1 MPRIIETGVRLAYPP
16 GHHLHCLI
24 AQIPNRL
31 RRSTFG
37 WAIADPPAQWRT
49 IESVLD
55 LVVEGRGN
63 LKRLH
68 FLLFPESSVPVAR
81 VDQLLETI
89 GSRFRPNTVTM
100 FGIEHVP
107 LRIYREF
114 LARYRDDNAEALAL
128 VDRDIDSGDVLD
140 VPVNWCCVAV
150 KEHDGRLRVFLEAK
164 SHPFHGEEFLD
175 SNDDLYRGR
184 HFYLFRNRLTPFNF
198 MVLVCVDYVYRSLYA
213 SNIRQIVDHANQL
226 FFKSRQTLSALFVV
240 QTNPKPEHP
249 VYRDVLSGFYGE
261 YLEDTPGVR
270 ETVTVFG
277 NCSDQSELQ
286 GLAAPGSF
294 GASSVVIGPRHNLP
308 HARGEEYSTDDFGGA
323 PLWRMRFGTQTR
335 LFYLNLPFDHEVD
348 PRGSRVPLK
357 VHSVMR
363 PGADGR
369 WVAVRRGDRARNDDA
384 DREVDA
390 EPIPLT
396 SLEAIA
402 RGR

>member
-1 MPRIIETGVRLAYPP
+1 MSRIIDAGVHLAYPL

-37 WAIADPPAQWRT
+37 WAIADAETQWRT

-55 LVVEGRGN
+55 LVIQGRGN

-68 FLLFPESSVPVAR
+68 FLLFPESVVPVAR
-81 VDQLLETI
+81 LDEMLDII
-89 GSRFRPNTVTM
+89 GTRFRPNTVTM

-107 LRIYREF
+107 LRIYRAF
-114 LARYRDDNAEALAL
+114 LERFRADNSRAIEL

-140 VPVNWCCVAV
+140 VPVNWCCIAV

-175 SNDDLYRGR
+175 ANDDLYRGR
-184 HFYLFRNRLTPFNF
+184 HFYLFRNRATPFNF
-198 MVLVCVDYVYRSLYA
+198 MALVCVDYIYRSLYA

-226 FFKSRQTLSALFVV
+226 YFTTRQTLDAIFVV

-270 ETVTVFG
+270 DTVTVFG
-277 NCSDQSELQ
+277 NCSDESGIQ
-286 GLAAPGSF
+286 GMEAGGSF
-294 GASSVVIGPRHNLP
+294 GRSSVVVGRRHHLS
-308 HARGEEYSTDDFGGA
+308 HAQGDEFSTDDFGGA
-323 PLWRMRFGTQTR
+323 PLWRLRFGTGTR
-335 LFYLNLPFDHEVD
+335 LYYLNLPIGHEVD
-348 PRGSRVPLK
+348 PRATRVPLK
-357 VHSVMR
+357 VHLVMQ
-363 PGADGR
+363 PTSDGE
-369 WVAVRRGDRARNDDA
+369 WVMVRRAPAAQPDVPGG
-384 DREVDA
+384 V
-390 EPIPLT
+390 T
-396 SLEAIA
+396 SLDAA
-402 RGR
+402 RRRG